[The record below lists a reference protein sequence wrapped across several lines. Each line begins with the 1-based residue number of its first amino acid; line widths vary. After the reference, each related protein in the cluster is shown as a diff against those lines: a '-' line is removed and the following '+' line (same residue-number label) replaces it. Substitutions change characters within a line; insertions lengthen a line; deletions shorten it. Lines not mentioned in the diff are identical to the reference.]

1 LPYRDLFH
9 TFDTLKKQDAITTGT
24 QFERWLFMKT
34 SFFHRLLYLHAK
46 VTRSPSTSHIGRLAG
61 MFFFLGFF
69 LTITVSCETEDNDV
83 FPDAEYIYEV
93 HFIDVGQGDAILF
106 VSPDF
111 TMLVDGGQRW
121 GGVTGY
127 LDQQGIEEIDIVI
140 GTHPH
145 ADHIGGLI
153 AVFENYLVGEV
164 LDPGVIHTT
173 VTFEDYLTAIDENEI
188 PFTVARRG
196 MERSLGDHA
205 HMTILHPETPDED
218 HLNNSSVVA
227 RVTFGEI
234 SLLLTGDLEM
244 EGELE
249 LIGAYDDLQSTIL
262 KAGHHGSYTSSTT
275 RFLEQVKPEVSVIM
289 CGRDN
294 QYGHPHGSALARLE
308 SASDA
313 VYRTDLHGH
322 VLIES
327 NGYEYTV
334 TTSMNESE

>member
-1 LPYRDLFH
+1 MTRSDSPNPL
-9 TFDTLKKQDAITTGT
+9 TTGI
-24 QFERWLFMKT
+24 QFDRYLYMKT
-34 SFFHRLLYLHAK
+34 TFYQRLVNRQAG
-46 VTRSPSTSHIGRLAG
+46 VTRSVSIHHIGRLAG
-61 MFFFLGFF
+61 TLFLLAFFLAVP
-69 LTITVSCETEDNDV
+69 LSCETEENEI
-83 FPDAEYIYEV
+83 FPDAEFVYEI

-106 VSPDF
+106 ISPDV
-111 TMLVDGGQRW
+111 TMLVDGGTRW

-153 AVFENYLVGEV
+153 AVFENYTVGEV
-164 LDPGVIHTT
+164 YDPGVIHTT
-173 VTFEDYLTAIDENEI
+173 LTFEDYLRAIDEYEI

-196 MERSLGDHA
+196 MERTLGDDVR
-205 HMTILHPETPDED
+205 MTILHPPDNPEGS
-218 HLNNSSVVA
+218 LNNSSVVT
-227 RVTFGEI
+227 RITFGEL

-249 LIGAYDDLQSTIL
+249 LISTFDNLQSTIL

-275 RFLEQVKPEVSVIM
+275 RFLNEVKPEVSVIM

-294 QYGHPHGSALARLE
+294 QYGHPHGAALARLE
-308 SASDA
+308 SASNE

-322 VLIES
+322 ILIES